1 MKPGF
6 SCLILFWFWFVLVIF
21 PVYAQ
26 QIPTV
31 PKAPPVSIKQL
42 KQSISEN
49 DRIEWI
55 TLRLEKNHPPNQ
67 PIQRI
72 RMAVEGRTTL
82 ILHPLQ
88 RHLPFETT
96 PLTQYPFFHLEMCS
110 MAPEMNL
117 ESRFR
122 WRDFIHSG
130 GTLFMDT
137 CPDSRTMEE
146 QKAFNQSWKDWGRS
160 IFPGSGWSPLNRK
173 HTLSFSFYLLEKRML
188 LQNEGSPFSM
198 LELDGRVILLHNQS
212 PRWSWHTLKSSPVS
226 AQLNP
231 RNIEIHL
238 RLYINLMMLFL
249 SGDYKQDQLHL
260 PTILLRRR

>member
-1 MKPGF
+1 
-6 SCLILFWFWFVLVIF
+6 
-21 PVYAQ
+21 
-26 QIPTV
+26 
-31 PKAPPVSIKQL
+31 
-42 KQSISEN
+42 
-49 DRIEWI
+49 
-55 TLRLEKNHPPNQ
+55 
-67 PIQRI
+67 
-72 RMAVEGRTTL
+72 
-82 ILHPLQ
+82 
-88 RHLPFETT
+88 
-96 PLTQYPFFHLEMCS
+96 

-130 GTLFMDT
+130 GTLFMDS
-137 CPDSRTMEE
+137 CPDSRTMED

-198 LELDGRVILLHNQS
+198 LELDGRVIFLHNQS

>member
-26 QIPTV
+26 QNPTV
-31 PKAPPVSIKQL
+31 AKAPPVSIKQL

-55 TLRLEKNHPPNQ
+55 TLRLEQNLPPDQ

-137 CPDSRTMEE
+137 CPDSRTIEE
-146 QKAFNQSWKDWGRS
+146 HKAFNQSWKDWGRS
-160 IFPGSGWSPLNRK
+160 IFPGSG
-173 HTLSFSFYLLEKRML
+173 
-188 LQNEGSPFSM
+188 
-198 LELDGRVILLHNQS
+198 
-212 PRWSWHTLKSSPVS
+212 
-226 AQLNP
+226 
-231 RNIEIHL
+231 
-238 RLYINLMMLFL
+238 
-249 SGDYKQDQLHL
+249 
-260 PTILLRRR
+260 